1 MCRPFSYYAS
11 PQLCRERDGIAAD
24 GGGDAA
30 PVPLGDAPCDGQA
43 DAEAVPAGAGGVGP
57 IEPVKQPGGVD
68 VSGVLAPVG
77 HGERH
82 APAQHGPD
90 AAYS

>member
-1 MCRPFSYYAS
+1 MRHRSSAVNVMAS
-11 PQLCRERDGIAAD
+11 PLTAAEMPPRCPS
-24 GGGDAA
+24 AM
-30 PVPLGDAPCDGQA
+30 PPCDGQA

-77 HGERH
+77 HGERL